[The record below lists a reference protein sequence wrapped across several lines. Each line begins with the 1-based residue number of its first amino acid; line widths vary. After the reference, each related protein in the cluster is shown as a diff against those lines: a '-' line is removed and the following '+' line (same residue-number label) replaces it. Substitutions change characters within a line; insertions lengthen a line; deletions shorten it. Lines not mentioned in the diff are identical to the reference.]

1 MDLQQEISRMVR
13 RAVMEEING
22 LAIRATIREK
32 IEAAGVTDGDIRE
45 MVRET
50 ADSYFRSAMD
60 GHVED
65 KIRSIFEQKVSET
78 VSREIKVVTGSMR
91 GGSGSEN
98 IRKALND
105 EAARVIRN
113 GFDVSVSIEPK
124 GE

>member
-13 RAVMEEING
+13 QVVMEEING

-50 ADSYFRSAMD
+50 ADSYFRSAMG

-78 VSREIKVVTGSMR
+78 VSREIKTVTGSMR
-91 GGSGSEN
+91 GWSGSEE
-98 IRKALND
+98 IRKALNE
-105 EAARVIRN
+105 EAARAIRA
-113 GFDVSVSIEPK
+113 GFDVAVSVKPK